1 MQVISSPEQ
10 VQSFLLRQKQNGQTI
25 GVVPT
30 MGALHQ
36 GHLSLVQRARQE
48 STLVVATIFVN
59 PTQFGPGEDF
69 EQYPR
74 TLQNDL
80 QQCEQAGADLVFTP
94 KTDEMY
100 GADAQTF
107 VRVTELTQRLEGA
120 HRPTHFEGV
129 TTIVA
134 KLFNITVPTI
144 ACFGQKDYQQQLII
158 RQMVKDLN
166 FGVKIVTCPIIR
178 EADGLALS
186 SRNRYLSETE
196 RNRALVLNRALRNAG
211 QQAAGGVSPAQIAV
225 EMQRRI
231 HDEEGVELEY
241 AVVADERT
249 LQPVCEDTDSAVA
262 LVAARVG
269 KTRLIDNA
277 ILRFPSTP

>member
-1 MQVISSPEQ
+1 
-10 VQSFLLRQKQNGQTI
+10 
-25 GVVPT
+25 

-74 TLQNDL
+74 TLQDDL

-211 QQAAGGVSPAQIAV
+211 QQAEGGVSPAQIAV

>member
-10 VQSFLLRQKQNGQTI
+10 VQSFLLRQKQDGQTI

-74 TLQNDL
+74 TLQDDL

-107 VRVTELTQRLEGA
+107 VRVTELTQILEGA

-178 EADGLALS
+178 EADGIAFS
-186 SRNRYLSETE
+186 SRNRYLSDIE

-231 HDEEGVELEY
+231 HDEEGVALEY

>member
-74 TLQNDL
+74 TLQDDL

>member
-74 TLQNDL
+74 TLQDDL

-211 QQAAGGVSPAQIAV
+211 QQAEEGVSPAQIAV

-249 LQPVCEDTDSAVA
+249 LQPVCENTDSAVA

>member
-74 TLQNDL
+74 TLQDDL

-211 QQAAGGVSPAQIAV
+211 QQAEGGVSPAQIAV

-249 LQPVCEDTDSAVA
+249 LQPVCENTDSAVA